1 MSDPPATSPSLR
13 VGIVGPL
20 LGVNPGWVTTQGE
33 VLAEHLAADGVA
45 VRTTSGVVPRL
56 RRAWDVART
65 VRSWRGEVDVV
76 VVLGFSGPALAL
88 TELGVRSAR
97 RLGVPVVLWLHGGDL
112 PDHAAR
118 RPRRVRRV
126 LAAADRL
133 VAPSPYLAR
142 LGALVGEPVEL
153 IPNVLPT
160 PADPRLR
167 ATARPR
173 LLWMRTFHPLYRPE
187 LAVDAFA
194 RVRAAVPDATLT
206 MAGQDKGGVEA
217 ARRAVADAGLGDAV
231 HFPGFLDPAGKAEAF
246 ADHDVFLN
254 TTRTDNAPVSLLEAA
269 AHGLVVVSTPA
280 GGITE
285 LFHDGEDALLA
296 PDAPGLAAAV
306 GRVLGDD
313 GLAARL
319 SAGGLALAR
328 TAEWGEV
335 GPRWRRLL
343 SELAEVQD
351 PA

>member
-1 MSDPPATSPSLR
+1 MTGPPPAPAPAPVR

-56 RRAWDVART
+56 RRAVDVARS

-142 LGALVGEPVEL
+142 LGALVGEPVEV
-153 IPNVLPT
+153 IPNVLPA
-160 PADPRLR
+160 PADPHPRT
-167 ATARPR
+167 TARPR

-187 LAVDAFA
+187 LAIDAFT
-194 RVRAAVPDATLT
+194 RVHAAVPTATLT
-206 MAGQDKGGVEA
+206 MAGQDKGGLAV
-217 ARRAVADAGLGDAV
+217 ARRAVDAAGLGAAV
-231 HFPGFLDPAGKAEAF
+231 RFPGFLDPAGKAQAF

-285 LFHDGEDALLA
+285 LFHDGVDALLA
-296 PDAPGLAAAV
+296 PDAAGLATAI
-306 GRVLGDD
+306 GRVLDD
-313 GLAARL
+313 GALATRL

-328 TAEWGEV
+328 AAEWGEV
-335 GPRWRRLL
+335 GPRWHRL
-343 SELAEVQD
+343 LAEV
-351 PA
+351 AGRT